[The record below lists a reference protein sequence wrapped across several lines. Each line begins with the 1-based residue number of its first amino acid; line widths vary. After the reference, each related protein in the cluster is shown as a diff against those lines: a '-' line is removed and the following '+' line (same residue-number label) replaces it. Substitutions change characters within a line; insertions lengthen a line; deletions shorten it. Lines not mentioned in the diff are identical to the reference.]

1 MTYLLWISYKGTRY
15 AGFQVQPNVPTVCAV
30 LQDAMQAVFGCRPD
44 VKGCSRTDAGVHAR
58 GQVVNFYGQGSIPT
72 EKIPYAMKGYLPP
85 EIAVLSAKEMPDRFS
100 VRHDNVGKHY
110 RYSIDNNRMHDPF
123 LLRYAW
129 FIRKPLDRQAMREG
143 AAILLGTHD
152 FSAFEGQNTTPMN
165 PVKTMYSI
173 TLHERGHVLDIDVV
187 GDGFLYHMV
196 RNIAGGLVD
205 LGLHRLTPDRFRE
218 NPGWWRPDPAGGDGA
233 SPGPVPGK
241 SFLRRTGIETAHCR
255 VTGRMSLFAALMGI
269 ICYNKRE

>member
-1 MTYLLWISYKGTRY
+1 
-15 AGFQVQPNVPTVCAV
+15 
-30 LQDAMQAVFGCRPD
+30 
-44 VKGCSRTDAGVHAR
+44 
-58 GQVVNFYGQGSIPT
+58 
-72 EKIPYAMKGYLPP
+72 MKGYLPP

-218 NPGWWRPDPAGGDGA
+218 ILEGGDRTQLGA
-233 SPGPVPGK
+233 
-241 SFLRRTGIETAHCR
+241 TAPAQGLCLEK
-255 VTGRMSLFAALMGI
+255 VF
-269 ICYNKRE
+269 YEERELKQRIAELEEE

>member
-1 MTYLLWISYKGTRY
+1 
-15 AGFQVQPNVPTVCAV
+15 
-30 LQDAMQAVFGCRPD
+30 
-44 VKGCSRTDAGVHAR
+44 
-58 GQVVNFYGQGSIPT
+58 
-72 EKIPYAMKGYLPP
+72 
-85 EIAVLSAKEMPDRFS
+85 MPDRFS

-173 TLHERGHVLDIDVV
+173 TFTSGAMSSTSTSSATASSTTW
-187 GDGFLYHMV
+187 Y
-196 RNIAGGLVD
+196 A
-205 LGLHRLTPDRFRE
+205 TS
-218 NPGWWRPDPAGGDGA
+218 PAA
-233 SPGPVPGK
+233 S
-241 SFLRRTGIETAHCR
+241 STWDSTA
-255 VTGRMSLFAALMGI
+255 
-269 ICYNKRE
+269 

>member
-1 MTYLLWISYKGTRY
+1 MSAI
-15 AGFQVQPNVPTVCAV
+15 FQTPITIYGA
-30 LQDAMQAVFGCRPD
+30 A
-44 VKGCSRTDAGVHAR
+44 RTDAGVHAR
-58 GQVVNFYGQGSIPT
+58 GQVVNFYGQESIPT

-85 EIAVLSAKEMPDRFS
+85 EIAVLSAREMPNRFS

-143 AAILLGTHD
+143 AAI
-152 FSAFEGQNTTPMN
+152 
-165 PVKTMYSI
+165 
-173 TLHERGHVLDIDVV
+173 HVLDIDVV

-205 LGLHRLTPDRFRE
+205 LGLHRLTPERFRE
-218 NPGWWRPDPAGGDGA
+218 ILASGDRTQLGATAPAQG
-233 SPGPVPGK
+233 
-241 SFLRRTGIETAHCR
+241 LCLET
-255 VTGRMSLFAALMGI
+255 VFYDEGELKGRIAELEG
-269 ICYNKRE
+269 E